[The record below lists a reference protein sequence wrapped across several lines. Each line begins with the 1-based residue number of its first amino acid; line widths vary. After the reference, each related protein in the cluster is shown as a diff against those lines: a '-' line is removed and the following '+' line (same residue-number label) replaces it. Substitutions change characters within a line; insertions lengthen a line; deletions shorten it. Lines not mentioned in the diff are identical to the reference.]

1 MADIRTFRAVR
12 PAKGMEDI
20 IAALPYD
27 VYNRKEAVEVVKKNP
42 NSFLAIDRAETS
54 FDDSVD
60 TYDECVY
67 QKAND
72 LLRDRIQKGD
82 FIVEDTPMYY
92 LYALTMNGRTQ
103 HGFVACASIDDYDHQ
118 VIKKHENTRADKEL
132 DRIHHVDTCSMQTGP
147 IFLAYRQVP
156 VLKQV
161 MKQVIAESP
170 LYDFTSEDAI
180 RHRVWQIA
188 DQDRQVAIKDAFDN
202 MQAIYIADWKD
213 AKTAVPWLHR
223 RGRI

>member
-72 LLRDRIQKGD
+72 LWY
-82 FIVEDTPMYY
+82 E
-92 LYALTMNGRTQ
+92 
-103 HGFVACASIDDYDHQ
+103 
-118 VIKKHENTRADKEL
+118 
-132 DRIHHVDTCSMQTGP
+132 IH
-147 IFLAYRQVP
+147 
-156 VLKQV
+156 
-161 MKQVIAESP
+161 
-170 LYDFTSEDAI
+170 
-180 RHRVWQIA
+180 
-188 DQDRQVAIKDAFDN
+188 
-202 MQAIYIADWKD
+202 
-213 AKTAVPWLHR
+213 
-223 RGRI
+223 